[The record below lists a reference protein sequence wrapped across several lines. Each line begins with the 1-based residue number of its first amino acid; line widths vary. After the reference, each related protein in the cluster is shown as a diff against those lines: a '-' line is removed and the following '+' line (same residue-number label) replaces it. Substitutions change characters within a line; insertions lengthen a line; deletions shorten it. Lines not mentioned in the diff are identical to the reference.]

1 MTRLETFVALFREDA
16 SHAHA
21 LTGIRGWAALWVFM
35 YHAWGFSGAR
45 LITVRA
51 GDLELD
57 FTPLVSLG
65 GAGVTIFFV
74 LSGFLLGLPFAEW
87 QTGLRGK
94 PATGRYF
101 VRRVARVF
109 PAYYA
114 QLAVLL
120 ILAALVPG
128 HANIEDWPTLLRHL
142 LMLFMPPPLGT
153 IPINLVWWTLP
164 IEFSFY
170 LALPLLAF
178 LLRPERWWWLL
189 FGSLFAMWLWRHGVA
204 IWMADTPVPKRV
216 YAAYQLPGA
225 FDMFGL
231 GMLAALLHVH
241 RQRMPGWLFPH
252 DRQNRLALLGLAL
265 VIASIY
271 FLYSERT
278 HYWSDYPI
286 FYLWTPCLSLGISAV
301 ILAAAARSS
310 LTERL
315 FGNAFMVF
323 AGVIS
328 YSLYLWSHEVLEW
341 IKATPFIL
349 SIEAYRLP
357 WLVLA
362 ALPVSILVASIS
374 FVLVERPFMRL
385 RSSTRA

>member
-65 GAGVTIFFV
+65 GAGVSIFFV

-87 QTGLRGK
+87 QTGLRDK

-128 HANIEDWPTLLRHL
+128 HADIEDWPTLLRHL

-189 FGSLFAMWLWRHGVA
+189 FGSLFAMWLWRHWGGYLDGRYPGSETSLRRLPVA
-204 IWMADTPVPKRV
+204 RC
-216 YAAYQLPGA
+216 LR
-225 FDMFGL
+225 
-231 GMLAALLHVH
+231 HVRSWH
-241 RQRMPGWLFPH
+241 AG
-252 DRQNRLALLGLAL
+252 
-265 VIASIY
+265 S
-271 FLYSERT
+271 T
-278 HYWSDYPI
+278 
-286 FYLWTPCLSLGISAV
+286 
-301 ILAAAARSS
+301 AAR
-310 LTERL
+310 
-315 FGNAFMVF
+315 
-323 AGVIS
+323 
-328 YSLYLWSHEVLEW
+328 
-341 IKATPFIL
+341 TPTTY
-349 SIEAYRLP
+349 A
-357 WLVLA
+357 WLVV
-362 ALPVSILVASIS
+362 P
-374 FVLVERPFMRL
+374 
-385 RSSTRA
+385 T